1 MITSAYIAS
10 ARQTRDWNT
19 RCCAAW
25 PHSIVYRV
33 ERLRERDSKEGALAR
48 ECIGPPLAGIVGL
61 KAELALA
68 RKSSRDLYL
77 AKCRPRAADTA
88 ASLCRLRINAQFRV
102 IARRRALRPLTL
114 ARVRAVEF
122 YRAAAAAAMS
132 SSSSRGNADS
142 HCCERPS
149 IIRDRKSLALE
160 SFDVPRDR
168 YVAVIAFSEGSPFDI
183 VRAGA
188 LSRERVR
195 VSKRALSRARLRL
208 SLLLIHRTALEIL
221 IRGCVT
227 YGSTGRFL

>member
-10 ARQTRDWNT
+10 ARQTRDWDT

-25 PHSIVYRV
+25 PHSIVYRA

-68 RKSSRDLYL
+68 RKSSRHLYL

-102 IARRRALRPLTL
+102 IARQRALRPLTL
-114 ARVRAVEF
+114 RGFAQWNSIARRLRRRCRRRRRRAETLTLI
-122 YRAAAAAAMS
+122 AAS
-132 SSSSRGNADS
+132 
-142 HCCERPS
+142 CERPS

-168 YVAVIAFSEGSPFDI
+168 YVAVIAFSERLT
-183 VRAGA
+183 VRHC
-188 LSRERVR
+188 S
-195 VSKRALSRARLRL
+195 SWCSF
-208 SLLLIHRTALEIL
+208 S
-221 IRGCVT
+221 
-227 YGSTGRFL
+227 